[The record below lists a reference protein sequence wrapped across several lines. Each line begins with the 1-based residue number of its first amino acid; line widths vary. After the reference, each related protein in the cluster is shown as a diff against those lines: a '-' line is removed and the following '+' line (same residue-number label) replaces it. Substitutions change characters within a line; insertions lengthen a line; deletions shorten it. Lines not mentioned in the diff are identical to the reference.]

1 MSLSLS
7 LMKPSPRAAVAFL
20 HDVVMAALAFVLAL
34 ALRLGDEAWRALA
47 DGLWLPAALFTAVAA
62 VVFLFTGLY
71 RGVWRYASLS
81 DLLAIVRAATL
92 ALLVFLPVTFLLTRL
107 EAVPRSAFVIAWFL
121 LVTLLSA
128 GRIGYRIYKDH
139 GLKHLLERRSGIR
152 VPVVVIGAGDE
163 AEVFVRAMGRDPQA
177 AYEVLALVDD
187 KGGRVG
193 RAIHGVPILGPLER
207 LPEILQQVGRRERM
221 PQRLI
226 LSRRLPRER
235 VESLLAVAESRGMT
249 LASLPRL
256 TDFAANGGA
265 DGELAEGQRLEP
277 RPVAIEDL
285 LGRAQTLLDRPAM
298 RRLIEGR
305 RVLVTGAG
313 GSIGAEL
320 VRQIAALAPAALTLF
335 EASEFNLYSI
345 ERELAEGWPLLPH
358 RALLGDVRDAAR
370 LAEVFRAER
379 PELVFHAAALKHVPL
394 VEENPVEGVLT
405 NVEGTRL
412 VAEACRSQSVS
423 AMVLISSDKAVNPSS
438 VMGATKRLAEQ
449 VCQALDLAERKKG
462 PAGGGAHGT
471 AAGGTRYVTVRF
483 GNVLGSTGSV
493 VPLFQRQLA
502 RGGPITV
509 THPEMTRYFMT
520 IREAVELVLQA
531 SVLGLA
537 DDREA
542 AGRIHVLDMGQPIRI
557 VELARQMIRLAG
569 LTPDKDVAIVYT
581 GLRPGEKLTEELFHD
596 QESLAP
602 TGHPGLRLAS
612 PRVANHELL
621 ARGLEELHAAAAA
634 RDAAAV
640 LRLLARLVPEYQGAT
655 PAGEGLAG
663 RA

>member
-1 MSLSLS
+1 MDLRPA
-7 LMKPSPRAAVAFL
+7 LMKPSPRALVAFL
-20 HDVVMAALAFVLAL
+20 HDVLMAALAFVLAL
-34 ALRLGDEAWRALA
+34 ALRLGDEAWRALEE
-47 DGLWLPAALFTAVAA
+47 GLWLPAVIFTAVAA

-81 DLLAIVRAATL
+81 DLVAIVRAATL

-107 EAVPRSAFVIAWFL
+107 EQVPRSAFVIAWFL
-121 LVTLLSA
+121 LVTLLAA

-139 GLKHLLERRSGIR
+139 GLRHLLERRSGLR

-207 LPEILQQVGRRERM
+207 LPEILQQVARRERL

-235 VESLLAVAESRGMT
+235 IETLLALAESRGMT

-256 TDFAANGGA
+256 TDFAAG
-265 DGELAEGQRLEP
+265 GELGSEAAEGRRLEP

-298 RRLIEGR
+298 RGLIEGR

-313 GSIGAEL
+313 GSIGSEL
-320 VRQIAALAPAALTLF
+320 VRQIAALGPARLALY

-345 ERELAEGWPLLPH
+345 ERELAETRAALP
-358 RALLGDVRDAAR
+358 RAALLGDVRDARR
-370 LAEVFRAER
+370 LEEVFRAER
-379 PELVFHAAALKHVPL
+379 PELLFHAAALKHVPL

-412 VAEACRSQSVS
+412 VAEAARAHGVR
-423 AMVLISSDKAVNPSS
+423 AMVMISTDKAVNPSS

-449 VCQALDLAERKKG
+449 VCQALDLAERRQQGGG
-462 PAGGGAHGT
+462 PAA
-471 AAGGTRYVTVRF
+471 GTRYVTVRF

-502 RGGPITV
+502 QGGPLTV
-509 THPEMTRYFMT
+509 THPEMTRWFMT
-520 IREAVELVLQA
+520 VREAVELVLQA
-531 SVLGLA
+531 SVLGLS
-537 DDREA
+537 DEGEA
-542 AGRIHVLDMGQPIRI
+542 AGRIHVLDMGQPVRI
-557 VELARQMIRLAG
+557 LDLARQMIRLAG
-569 LTPDKDVAIVYT
+569 LVPEKDVQIVFT
-581 GLRPGEKLTEELFHD
+581 GLRPGEKLSEELFHD
-596 QESLAP
+596 LETLAP
-602 TGHPGLRLAS
+602 TAHPGLRLAA
-612 PRVANHELL
+612 PRVANLELL
-621 ARGLEELHAAAAA
+621 SRGLEELRAAAGA
-634 RDAAAV
+634 RDRDAV
-640 LRLLARLVPEYQGAT
+640 LRLLARLVPEYQGGSQD
-655 PAGEGLAG
+655 PGVVAG

>member
-1 MSLSLS
+1 MLPG
-7 LMKPSPRAAVAFL
+7 LMKPSRRALVAFL
-20 HDVVMAALAFVLAL
+20 HDVAMAALAFVMAL
-34 ALRLGDEAWRALA
+34 VLRLGSGAFEALEQ
-47 DGLWLPAALFTAVAA
+47 GLWLPAVIFTAVAA
-62 VVFLFTGLY
+62 GVFLLTGLY

-81 DLLAIVRAATL
+81 DLVAIVRAATL

-107 EAVPRSAFVIAWFL
+107 EQVPRSAFVIAWFL
-121 LVTLLSA
+121 LVSLLAA

-139 GLKHLLERRSGIR
+139 GLRHLLERRSGLR
-152 VPVVVIGAGDE
+152 VPVVVVGAGDE

-193 RAIHGVPILGPLER
+193 RAIHNVPILGPLER
-207 LPEILQQVGRRERM
+207 LPEILEQVGRRERL

-235 VESLLAVAESRGMT
+235 LEQLLAVAESRGMT

-256 TDFAANGGA
+256 TDFAAGGGA
-265 DGELAEGQRLEP
+265 DPATAEGGRLEP

-298 RRLIEGR
+298 RGLVEGR

-313 GSIGAEL
+313 GSIGSEL
-320 VRQIAALAPAALTLF
+320 VRQIAALQPASLTLF
-335 EASEFNLYSI
+335 EVSEFNLYTI
-345 ERELAEGWPLLPH
+345 ERELAETWASLPR
-358 RALLGDVRDAAR
+358 RALLGDVRDARR
-370 LAEVFRAER
+370 LEEVFRAER

-412 VAEACRSQSVS
+412 VAETCRAHGVR
-423 AMVLISSDKAVNPSS
+423 AMVLISTDKAVNPSS

-449 VCQALDLAERKKG
+449 VCQALDLAERRR
-462 PAGGGAHGT
+462 AGEGVRP
-471 AAGGTRYVTVRF
+471 GGTRFVTVRF

-502 RGGPITV
+502 QGGPITV

-520 IREAVELVLQA
+520 VREAVELVLQA
-531 SVLGLA
+531 SVLGLSDEA
-537 DDREA
+537 EA

-557 VELARQMIRLAG
+557 LELARQMIRLAG
-569 LTPDKDVAIVYT
+569 LVPDKDVKIVFT
-581 GLRPGEKLTEELFHD
+581 GLRPGEKLSEELFHD
-596 QESLAP
+596 LETLAP
-602 TGHPGLRLAS
+602 TAHPGLRLAA
-612 PRVANHELL
+612 PRVANLELL
-621 ARGLEELHAAAAA
+621 SRGLEELRAAAAA
-634 RDAAAV
+634 RDRAAV
-640 LRLLARLVPEYQGAT
+640 LRLLARLVPEYQGTT
-655 PAGEGLAG
+655 PSPGAVAG